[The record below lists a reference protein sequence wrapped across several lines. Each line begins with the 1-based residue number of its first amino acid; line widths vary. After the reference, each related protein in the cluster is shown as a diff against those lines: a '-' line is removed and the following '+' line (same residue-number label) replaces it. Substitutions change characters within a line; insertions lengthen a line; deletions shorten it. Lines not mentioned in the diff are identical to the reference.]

1 MLQITAPLCCLF
13 ERSLADNYLPEI
25 WKAAKVIP
33 IHKKGSTNSA
43 ANFRPISLVSSIS
56 KVMERVIVNQLTSFL
71 AARNLIT
78 SSQFGFQQRSSTGI
92 QLIDSHC
99 NWLLNQNS
107 YTPTDVIY
115 LDYAKAFDSVSHS
128 KLIYKLRA
136 YGINHDLLRWITNY
150 LSNRTQAVSINN
162 AISSFLPVSSGVPQG
177 SVIGPLLFTLY
188 INDLPDQIPAPIR
201 CHLFAD
207 DAKLSRTIYTI
218 GDCIH
223 LQSAL
228 IIIFQWSS
236 AWQLF
241 LSIPKCMVL
250 HLGRSNPNFRYN
262 LSDVQLGHQQYV
274 KDLGVTVSSNL
285 TYHKHIEIIVSAA
298 IKKIHII
305 SKCFHS
311 RDISTLRQIF
321 VSFIR
326 PSLEYCS
333 VIWNPWSHREITSLE
348 RVQER
353 FTALAYHAP
362 AVPSYNQRLRDFA
375 LPTLKLRRD
384 HIDLV
389 MYHKILH
396 DKTRIRSTS
405 LFELNARSARR
416 SNRLAIS
423 KPICRTS
430 AFLHSFP
437 VRAISNWN
445 KLSDNVIMLPA
456 SSFARTVASLS

>member
-1 MLQITAPLCCLF
+1 M
-13 ERSLADNYLPEI
+13 
-25 WKAAKVIP
+25 
-33 IHKKGSTNSA
+33 
-43 ANFRPISLVSSIS
+43 
-56 KVMERVIVNQLTSFL
+56 
-71 AARNLIT
+71 
-78 SSQFGFQQRSSTGI
+78 
-92 QLIDSHC
+92 
-99 NWLLNQNS
+99 
-107 YTPTDVIY
+107 
-115 LDYAKAFDSVSHS
+115 
-128 KLIYKLRA
+128 
-136 YGINHDLLRWITNY
+136 
-150 LSNRTQAVSINN
+150 
-162 AISSFLPVSSGVPQG
+162 SSGVPQG

-207 DAKLSRTIYTI
+207 DAKLSRKIHTI

-362 AVPSYNQRLRDFA
+362 VVPSYNQRLRDFA